1 MCTGCAGYLEDINE
15 ENGPAIMTLLPYEAT
30 FPALGTRATVLTSN
44 PETLLPAVEVVRAQ
58 LNVFGDH
65 ATAGDHPILDDHL
78 SALLGDVNALEPLPA
93 DTELD
98 ARSRT
103 AQRLADLLAEE
114 FPGGFLVDLGG
125 VPAVAGDS
133 LDGELTEI
141 SELGEFS
148 NAA

>member
-1 MCTGCAGYLEDINE
+1 
-15 ENGPAIMTLLPYEAT
+15 MTLLPYEAT
-30 FPALGTRATVLTSN
+30 FPALGTRATLLTSN
-44 PETLLPAVEVVRAQ
+44 PETLLPAVEVVRAE
-58 LNVFGDH
+58 LNVFGDD
-65 ATAGDHPILDDHL
+65 A
-78 SALLGDVNALEPLPA
+78 
-93 DTELD
+93 ELD

-133 LDGELTEI
+133 LDGELTDI